1 LFPTPINTYKY
12 ITGTLNKGQP
22 LERGRGRRRIGRGRV
37 KKKGVFRREGRV
49 KVRVKRGT
57 GLGLKRQRG
66 FKVGK
71 GRGDE
76 V

>member
-22 LERGRGRRRIGRGRV
+22 LERGRGRV
-37 KKKGVFRREGRV
+37 KKKGEFRREGRV

-66 FKVGK
+66 IQVGK
-71 GRGDE
+71 G
-76 V
+76 